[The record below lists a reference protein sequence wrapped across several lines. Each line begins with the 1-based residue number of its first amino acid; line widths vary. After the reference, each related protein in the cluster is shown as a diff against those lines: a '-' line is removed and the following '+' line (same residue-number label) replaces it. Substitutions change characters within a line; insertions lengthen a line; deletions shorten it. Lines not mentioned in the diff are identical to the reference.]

1 MYTWN
6 VCCLTL
12 VSRQHTHTHTRAR
25 VACIHTLVSHTH
37 THSLH
42 TRTPHTHTHTQP
54 AYTHAPEHI
63 RTPSHVHR
71 RLNRATHTHT
81 HTKHMHTHICAKE
94 WPDAVVRRQDAT
106 IPSPCACMYTC
117 MRVRV
122 CASSIWM
129 FRQ

>member
-1 MYTWN
+1 MECVLSNTGIQA
-6 VCCLTL
+6 T
-12 VSRQHTHTHTRAR
+12 HTHTHAR

-37 THSLH
+37 THTACIHALL
-42 TRTPHTHTHTQP
+42 THTHTHTQP

-122 CASSIWM
+122 CASSIWI